1 MASAMEDVMR
11 QSLADLIETEGHELG
26 SSPIASTCD
35 GESAAGPSRQDITP
49 LQGQSC
55 AARPAT
61 SDAGAMS
68 VASVLQQA
76 GESEAGISTPMEE
89 YNSRLDRSSGLGS
102 YFDLAR
108 DPASS
113 SNPSAGKQKM
123 ALEETVRSISSHLP
137 SNMSRRRARSQIA
150 SPIVDF
156 DVATAEKPY
165 RTRQSSQPVRS
176 PKCYY
181 IINPRVPGLA
191 WYLTKG
197 KGDSNSS
204 EYEVEKVPAHLVRIR
219 KNQVGYLV
227 ETANRDDV
235 TVDARRRPVSW
246 TPRYQNGW
254 STAAEP
260 IQEKTTIDSGTK
272 SIKRVNR
279 FDRDDAEEEPP
290 NDESSVIVN
299 RRDISLITKSIIHQ
313 LHAAR
318 PQNRFYPPSN
328 SEGED
333 EASSSQQR
341 DLESIIEAALLDYMR
356 PAQHDDKTRK
366 HDDENPSENKMSVQI
381 KLESEA
387 QRINPRPSIAADP
400 AITLS
405 VPETS
410 FTIPDADHKH
420 NVLRKDSKHG
430 ASTTTALLSPQSSSA
445 ITWTKHSDRSEE
457 PAKSPTTTDRPS
469 DKNSENTADTARASS
484 CPGPIQHQTSDVS
497 QTSLGASSVA
507 SSMTSF
513 PKLLSRHC
521 TREWIKP
528 LANLEDRHHSPSSE
542 LYCKGNEFQAG
553 HPSHAPYN
561 ESSLSNSWTADDFQ
575 SRNVSGYFSTEV
587 QNARRSTMSQSS
599 LKNMKGFG
607 SQIGAARH
615 RRRSTTSF
623 DPRAPALQDNFLP
636 NILSRFFHNKSKET
650 PGSPDSKETLHS
662 GALALYNSPIHG
674 HYSANTPRSGNG
686 SFIERSPTL
695 SVEDRAR
702 IQEVLVEGPAA
713 MRRRRCDT
721 CSEDNRPHV
730 CEEDIE
736 NRVG

>member
-1 MASAMEDVMR
+1 
-11 QSLADLIETEGHELG
+11 
-26 SSPIASTCD
+26 
-35 GESAAGPSRQDITP
+35 
-49 LQGQSC
+49 
-55 AARPAT
+55 
-61 SDAGAMS
+61 MS
-68 VASVLQQA
+68 VASTIPLHQDA
-76 GESEAGISTPMEE
+76 GELEAGISTPMEE
-89 YNSRLDRSSGLGS
+89 YNSHLNRFSELWS

-108 DPASS
+108 DPASLNS
-113 SNPSAGKQKM
+113 RSAGKQKM
-123 ALEETVRSISSHLP
+123 AFEETVRSISSHLP

-165 RTRQSSQPVRS
+165 RKRQSSQPVPS
-176 PKCYY
+176 PRCYY

-197 KGDSNSS
+197 KGDSDSQ

-219 KNQVGYLV
+219 KNHVGYLV

-235 TVDARRRPVSW
+235 TVDAGRRPVSW

-260 IQEKTTIDSGTK
+260 NQEKATIDSDTK
-272 SIKRVNR
+272 SNKRVNR
-279 FDRDDAEEEPP
+279 FDRDDAEQEPP
-290 NDESSVIVN
+290 SDESSVIVD
-299 RRDISLITKSIIHQ
+299 RCDIPLITKRIIHQ
-313 LHAAR
+313 LHAVR
-318 PQNRFYPPSN
+318 PQERLYITSN
-328 SEGED
+328 SEEKDG
-333 EASSSQQR
+333 ASSSEHR
-341 DLESIIEAALLDYMR
+341 DLESIIEAALVEYMR
-356 PAQHDDKTRK
+356 PAQHGDEIRA
-366 HDDENPSENKMSVQI
+366 HDDEITSENKMPVQI

-387 QRINPRPSIAADP
+387 QRIKLRPSIAADP
-400 AITLS
+400 TITLT

-420 NVLRKDSKHG
+420 NVLRKDSKQG
-430 ASTTTALLSPQSSSA
+430 ASTTTALPSPQSSSA
-445 ITWTKHSDRSEE
+445 ITLTKHSEHLEE
-457 PAKSPTTTDRPS
+457 PTKSPITTDSPS
-469 DKNSENTADTARASS
+469 DENSESTAEELRASS
-484 CPGPIQHQTSDVS
+484 CPSHIQHQASDVS

-528 LANLEDRHHSPSSE
+528 LAKLQDPHQRPSSE
-542 LYCKGNEFQAG
+542 VYFQGNEPQAG

-575 SRNVSGYFSTEV
+575 SRDASGYFSNEV

-599 LKNMKGFG
+599 LKNMKSFG

-623 DPRAPALQDNFLP
+623 DPRASASQDNFLP
-636 NILSRFFHNKSKET
+636 NILSRFFYNKSKET

-662 GALALYNSPIHG
+662 GALAPYNSPTHG
-674 HYSANTPRSGNG
+674 HYSPNTPRSGNG
-686 SFIERSPTL
+686 SFVERSSTL

-702 IQEVLVEGPAA
+702 IQEVLEGPAA

-736 NRVG
+736 NRVR

>member
-1 MASAMEDVMR
+1 
-11 QSLADLIETEGHELG
+11 
-26 SSPIASTCD
+26 
-35 GESAAGPSRQDITP
+35 
-49 LQGQSC
+49 
-55 AARPAT
+55 
-61 SDAGAMS
+61 MS
-68 VASVLQQA
+68 VASTIPLQQHA
-76 GESEAGISTPMEE
+76 GELEAGTATPMEE
-89 YNSRLDRSSGLGS
+89 YNSHLDRFSELGS

-108 DPASS
+108 DPASINS
-113 SNPSAGKQKM
+113 RSAGKQKM
-123 ALEETVRSISSHLP
+123 AFEETVRSISSHLP

-165 RTRQSSQPVRS
+165 RKRQSSQPVRS

-181 IINPRVPGLA
+181 IINPRVPGSA

-197 KGDSNSS
+197 KGDSNSQ

-219 KNQVGYLV
+219 KNHVGYLV

-235 TVDARRRPVSW
+235 TVDAGRRPVSW

-260 IQEKTTIDSGTK
+260 IQEKATIDSDTK
-272 SIKRVNR
+272 SNKRLNR
-279 FDRDDAEEEPP
+279 FDRDDVEEGPP
-290 NDESSVIVN
+290 TDESSVIVD
-299 RRDISLITKSIIHQ
+299 RCDIPLITKRIIHQ
-313 LHAAR
+313 LPAVR
-318 PQNRFYPPSN
+318 PQERIYTTSN
-328 SEGED
+328 SEEKDG
-333 EASSSQQR
+333 ASSSEQR
-341 DLESIIEAALLDYMR
+341 DLESIIEAALVEYMR
-356 PAQHDDKTRK
+356 PAQPRDKTRT
-366 HDDENPSENKMSVQI
+366 HGDDISSENKLHVQI

-387 QRINPRPSIAADP
+387 QRINLRPSIAADP

-405 VPETS
+405 IPETS

-420 NVLRKDSKHG
+420 NLLRKDSRQG
-430 ASTTTALLSPQSSSA
+430 ASTATAFLSPQSSSA
-445 ITWTKHSDRSEE
+445 ITLTNHSEHLEE
-457 PAKSPTTTDRPS
+457 PTKSPITTDSPS
-469 DKNSENTADTARASS
+469 DENSENTAEAPRALS
-484 CPGPIQHQTSDVS
+484 CPSHIQHQASDVS

-528 LANLEDRHHSPSSE
+528 LAKLEDPHYRPSSE
-542 LYCKGNEFQAG
+542 VYSRGNESQAG
-553 HPSHAPYN
+553 HPSRGPHD
-561 ESSLSNSWTADDFQ
+561 ESSMSNSWTADDFQ
-575 SRNVSGYFSTEV
+575 SRDASGYFSNEV

-599 LKNMKGFG
+599 LKSMRGFG

-623 DPRAPALQDNFLP
+623 DPRAQALQDNFLP

-662 GALALYNSPIHG
+662 GALAPYNSPTHG
-674 HYSANTPRSGNG
+674 HYFANTPRSGNG
-686 SFIERSPTL
+686 SFVERSPTL

-736 NRVG
+736 NRVR

>member
-1 MASAMEDVMR
+1 
-11 QSLADLIETEGHELG
+11 
-26 SSPIASTCD
+26 
-35 GESAAGPSRQDITP
+35 
-49 LQGQSC
+49 
-55 AARPAT
+55 
-61 SDAGAMS
+61 MS
-68 VASVLQQA
+68 VASIIPLQQDA
-76 GESEAGISTPMEE
+76 GELEAGTSTPMDE
-89 YNSRLDRSSGLGS
+89 YNSHLDGFSELGS

-108 DPASS
+108 DPASI
-113 SNPSAGKQKM
+113 NHRSAGKQKM
-123 ALEETVRSISSHLP
+123 DFEETVRSISSHLP

-165 RTRQSSQPVRS
+165 RKRQSSQPVQS
-176 PKCYY
+176 SKCYY

-197 KGDSNSS
+197 KGDSDSH

-219 KNQVGYLV
+219 KNHVGYLV

-235 TVDARRRPVSW
+235 TVDAGRRPVSW

-260 IQEKTTIDSGTK
+260 IPEKATIDSDTK
-272 SIKRVNR
+272 SNKRVNR
-279 FDRDDAEEEPP
+279 FDRDDAEEESPS
-290 NDESSVIVN
+290 DESSVIVN
-299 RRDISLITKSIIHQ
+299 RRDIPLITKSIIHQ
-313 LHAAR
+313 LQAVR
-318 PQNRFYPPSN
+318 PQGRFFTIGN
-328 SEGED
+328 SDEKD
-333 EASSSQQR
+333 EASSSKPG
-341 DLESIIEAALLDYMR
+341 DLERIIEAALLEYMR
-356 PAQHDDKTRK
+356 PSEHDDITRT
-366 HDDENPSENKMSVQI
+366 HDETTSANKMPIQI
-381 KLESEA
+381 KLESKA

-400 AITLS
+400 TITLS

-410 FTIPDADHKH
+410 FAMPDADHKH
-420 NVLRKDSKHG
+420 NILRKDSKQG
-430 ASTTTALLSPQSSSA
+430 ASTTTALSSPQSSSY
-445 ITWTKHSDRSEE
+445 ITLSKHSEHLEE
-457 PAKSPTTTDRPS
+457 PTKSPITTDKPS
-469 DKNSENTADTARASS
+469 DENSGNTAEAPRASS
-484 CPGPIQHQTSDVS
+484 CPSHIEHQASDVS

-528 LANLEDRHHSPSSE
+528 LVKLEDLQPKPSSE
-542 LYCKGNEFQAG
+542 LYYQGNEPQAG
-553 HPSHAPYN
+553 RPSHARYN
-561 ESSLSNSWTADDFQ
+561 ESSLSNSWTANDFQ
-575 SRNVSGYFSTEV
+575 SRD
-587 QNARRSTMSQSS
+587 ARRSTMSQTS
-599 LKNMKGFG
+599 LKNMKSFG

-623 DPRAPALQDNFLP
+623 DPGASTLQDTFLP
-636 NILSRFFHNKSKET
+636 NILSKFFYNKSKET

-662 GALALYNSPIHG
+662 GALAPYNSPMHG
-674 HYSANTPRSGNG
+674 HYSANTPRSGTG

-695 SVEDRAR
+695 SMEDRAR

-713 MRRRRCDT
+713 LRRRRCDT

-736 NRVG
+736 NRVR

>member
-1 MASAMEDVMR
+1 
-11 QSLADLIETEGHELG
+11 
-26 SSPIASTCD
+26 
-35 GESAAGPSRQDITP
+35 
-49 LQGQSC
+49 
-55 AARPAT
+55 
-61 SDAGAMS
+61 MS
-68 VASVLQQA
+68 VASTIPLQQD
-76 GESEAGISTPMEE
+76 GELEAGMSTPLEE
-89 YNSRLDRSSGLGS
+89 YNSHLDRFSELGS
-102 YFDLAR
+102 YFDVAR

-113 SNPSAGKQKM
+113 NNQSARKQKM
-123 ALEETVRSISSHLP
+123 AFEETVRSISSHLP

-165 RTRQSSQPVRS
+165 RKRQSSQPARS

-197 KGDSNSS
+197 NGDSNSQ
-204 EYEVEKVPAHLVRIR
+204 EYEVEQVPAHLVRIR
-219 KNQVGYLV
+219 KNHVGYLV
-227 ETANRDDV
+227 ETAHRDDV
-235 TVDARRRPVSW
+235 TVDAGRRPVSW

-254 STAAEP
+254 STTAEP
-260 IQEKTTIDSGTK
+260 VQEKATIDSDTK
-272 SIKRVNR
+272 SNKRVNR
-279 FDRDDAEEEPP
+279 FDRDDAEEESPS
-290 NDESSVIVN
+290 DESSVVVN
-299 RRDISLITKSIIHQ
+299 RRDIPLITKSIIHQ
-313 LHAAR
+313 LHAVR
-318 PQNRFYPPSN
+318 PQERFYTTSN
-328 SEGED
+328 SEEKD
-333 EASSSQQR
+333 EASSSEQR
-341 DLESIIEAALLDYMR
+341 DLESIIEAALLEYMR
-356 PAQHDDKTRK
+356 PAQHGDKART
-366 HDDENPSENKMSVQI
+366 HDDETTSENKMPVQI
-381 KLESEA
+381 KLEREA
-387 QRINPRPSIAADP
+387 QRINLRPSIAADP
-400 AITLS
+400 TITLS

-420 NVLRKDSKHG
+420 NILRKDSKQG
-430 ASTTTALLSPQSSSA
+430 ASTTTALLSPQRNTA
-445 ITWTKHSDRSEE
+445 ITWKKQSEHLEE
-457 PAKSPTTTDRPS
+457 PTKSPTTTDSPS
-469 DKNSENTADTARASS
+469 DENSEDNAEAPRATS
-484 CPGPIQHQTSDVS
+484 CPSHIQHQASDVS

-528 LANLEDRHHSPSSE
+528 LAKSEDLQHNPSSE
-542 LYCKGNEFQAG
+542 LYYQGNEPHAG

-575 SRNVSGYFSTEV
+575 SRDASGYFSNEV

-636 NILSRFFHNKSKET
+636 NILSRFFYNKGKGT

-662 GALALYNSPIHG
+662 GALAPYNSPIHG

-736 NRVG
+736 NRVR

>member
-1 MASAMEDVMR
+1 
-11 QSLADLIETEGHELG
+11 
-26 SSPIASTCD
+26 
-35 GESAAGPSRQDITP
+35 
-49 LQGQSC
+49 
-55 AARPAT
+55 
-61 SDAGAMS
+61 MS
-68 VASVLQQA
+68 VASTIPLHQDA
-76 GESEAGISTPMEE
+76 GELEAGTFTPMEE
-89 YNSRLDRSSGLGS
+89 YNSHPDRFSELGS

-108 DPASS
+108 DPASLS
-113 SNPSAGKQKM
+113 SRSAGKQKM
-123 ALEETVRSISSHLP
+123 AFEETVRSISSHLS

-165 RTRQSSQPVRS
+165 RKRQSSQPVRS

-197 KGDSNSS
+197 KGDSDSH

-219 KNQVGYLV
+219 KNHVGYLV

-235 TVDARRRPVSW
+235 TVDAGRRPVSW

-260 IQEKTTIDSGTK
+260 NQEKATIDSDTK
-272 SIKRVNR
+272 SNKRVNR
-279 FDRDDAEEEPP
+279 FDRDDAEQEPP
-290 NDESSVIVN
+290 SDESSVIVDRCDIPLIA
-299 RRDISLITKSIIHQ
+299 RRIIHQ
-313 LHAAR
+313 LHAVR
-318 PQNRFYPPSN
+318 PQVRFDTTSN
-328 SEGED
+328 SEGKD
-333 EASSSQQR
+333 AASSSEQR
-341 DLESIIEAALLDYMR
+341 DLESIIEAALVEYMR
-356 PAQHDDKTRK
+356 PAQHGDEPRT
-366 HDDENPSENKMSVQI
+366 HDDEITSENKMHVQI

-387 QRINPRPSIAADP
+387 QRINLRPSIAADP
-400 AITLS
+400 TITLS
-405 VPETS
+405 IPETS

-420 NVLRKDSKHG
+420 NVLRKDSKQG
-430 ASTTTALLSPQSSSA
+430 APTTTALLSLQSNSA
-445 ITWTKHSDRSEE
+445 ITLTKHSEHLEE
-457 PAKSPTTTDRPS
+457 PTKSPTTTDSPS
-469 DKNSENTADTARASS
+469 DENSENTAEAPRALS
-484 CPGPIQHQTSDVS
+484 CPSHIQHQASDVS

-507 SSMTSF
+507 SSITSF

-528 LANLEDRHHSPSSE
+528 LAKLEDPHHRPSSE
-542 LYCKGNEFQAG
+542 VYFQGNESQAG
-553 HPSHAPYN
+553 HPPRAPYN

-575 SRNVSGYFSTEV
+575 SRDASGSFSNEV

-599 LKNMKGFG
+599 LKSMRGFG

-623 DPRAPALQDNFLP
+623 DPRAQALQDNFLP
-636 NILSRFFHNKSKET
+636 NILSRFFHNKSKGT
-650 PGSPDSKETLHS
+650 PGTPDSKETLHS
-662 GALALYNSPIHG
+662 GALAPYNSPTHG
-674 HYSANTPRSGNG
+674 HYSANIPRSANG
-686 SFIERSPTL
+686 SFVERSPTL

-702 IQEVLVEGPAA
+702 IQEVLSESPAA

-736 NRVG
+736 NRVR

>member
-1 MASAMEDVMR
+1 M
-11 QSLADLIETEGHELG
+11 
-26 SSPIASTCD
+26 
-35 GESAAGPSRQDITP
+35 P
-49 LQGQSC
+49 LHQ
-55 AARPAT
+55 
-61 SDAGAMS
+61 DAGE
-68 VASVLQQA
+68 V
-76 GESEAGISTPMEE
+76 EAGISTPAEE
-89 YNSRLDRSSGLGS
+89 YNSHLDRFSGLGS

-113 SNPSAGKQKM
+113 NKPSAGKQKM
-123 ALEETVRSISSHLP
+123 AFEETVRSISSHLP

-165 RTRQSSQPVRS
+165 RKRQSSQPVRS

-204 EYEVEKVPAHLVRIR
+204 EYEVEKVPAHLVHIR

-227 ETANRDDV
+227 ETANGDDV
-235 TVDARRRPVSW
+235 TVDAGRRPVSW

-260 IQEKTTIDSGTK
+260 IQEKATSDSNTK
-272 SIKRVNR
+272 SNKRVNR

-290 NDESSVIVN
+290 SDESSVVVN
-299 RRDISLITKSIIHQ
+299 RRDIPLITKSIIRH
-313 LHAAR
+313 LHAVR
-318 PQNRFYPPSN
+318 PQERFYTTSN
-328 SEGED
+328 SEEED

-341 DLESIIEAALLDYMR
+341 DLESIVEAALFEYMR
-356 PAQHDDKTRK
+356 PAQHNDKTRK
-366 HDDENPSENKMSVQI
+366 HDDENTSENKMPVQI

-400 AITLS
+400 TITLS

-410 FTIPDADHKH
+410 FTIPDADRKH
-420 NVLRKDSKHG
+420 NVLRKDSKQG
-430 ASTTTALLSPQSSSA
+430 ASTTTALLSPQRSTA
-445 ITWTKHSDRSEE
+445 ITWTKDSEHLEE
-457 PAKSPTTTDRPS
+457 PTKPPTTDNPS
-469 DKNSENTADTARASS
+469 DENSGNTADAPRASS
-484 CPGPIQHQTSDVS
+484 CPSPIQHQDSDVS
-497 QTSLGASSVA
+497 QTSVGASSIA

-528 LANLEDRHHSPSSE
+528 LASLEDRHHRPSSE
-542 LYCKGNEFQAG
+542 LYYQGNESQAG
-553 HPSHAPYN
+553 QPSHAPYN

-575 SRNVSGYFSTEV
+575 SRNASGYFSNEV
-587 QNARRSTMSQSS
+587 QNARRSTMSHSS
-599 LKNMKGFG
+599 LKSMKGFG

-623 DPRAPALQDNFLP
+623 DPSAPALQDNFLP
-636 NILSRFFHNKSKET
+636 NILSRFFLNKSKET

-662 GALALYNSPIHG
+662 GALAPYNSPIHG

-686 SFIERSPTL
+686 SFIERSPAL

-736 NRVG
+736 NRVR